1 MYRVLMVEDS
11 RFFGTV
17 IKKRIQS
24 ELQAEVRWVQ
34 TLSET
39 YELLNSMAND
49 FFIALLDLNLPDA
62 PNGEIVDLVIGKG
75 IPVIIFTA
83 EYSEEVRKYI
93 WSKKNV
99 ADYVIK
105 EGAPTIGYIVSLIR
119 RIHRNRFIKVL
130 VAEDSEPFR
139 KMVCNL
145 LRVHQ
150 YSVFEAADGSEAL
163 KIMAEHSDIRMVVSD
178 FGMPYTDGIQLTK
191 KIRKKHSREQVA
203 IIGVSAQESM
213 SVRFI
218 KSGANDF
225 IRKPF
230 SSEEFYCRI
239 TQNIEMLEHIQK
251 IKDLSNKDY
260 LTALYNRR
268 YFFEVGHKLFAN
280 AKRHNMNITVAMA
293 DIDFFKQ
300 INDNYGHDAGD
311 EVLKRISLILKNRFR
326 ESDIVSRFGG
336 EEFCIL
342 AMNSDP
348 AQSFGLFETVRKT
361 VESSETRVGDKSV
374 RHTVSIGICTELTDC
389 LTTMIRRAD
398 LMLYKAKQQGRNC
411 VVSDR

>member
-1 MYRVLMVEDS
+1 MVEDS

-34 TLSET
+34 TFSET
-39 YELLNSMAND
+39 IEILNSSAHD

-62 PNGEIVDLVIGKG
+62 PRGEIVDVVVEKD

-99 ADYVIK
+99 ADYVVK
-105 EGAPTIGYIVSLIR
+105 EGAPAIGYIVSLIR

-130 VAEDSEPFR
+130 VAEDSDPFR

-150 YSVFEAADGSEAL
+150 YRVFEAADGAEAL
-163 KIMAEHSDIRMVVSD
+163 KIMDENRDIRMVISD
-178 FGMPYTDGIQLTK
+178 FGMPFIDGIQLTK
-191 KIRKKHSREQVA
+191 KIRKRYSREQVA
-203 IIGVSAQESM
+203 VIGVSAQEIM

-239 TQNIEMLEHIQK
+239 TQNIELLEHIQK
-251 IKDLSNKDY
+251 IKDLSDKDY
-260 LTALYNRR
+260 LTELYNRR

-280 AKRHNMNITVAMA
+280 AKRQKMNIAVAMA

-300 INDNYGHDAGD
+300 INDTYGHNAGD
-311 EVLKRISLILKNRFR
+311 EVLRRISLILKNRFR

-348 AQSFGLFETVRKT
+348 DQSFRLFETIRKT
-361 VESSETRVGDKSV
+361 VESSETSVGDKV
-374 RHTVSIGICTELTDC
+374 IRHTISIGICTELTDS
-389 LTTMIRRAD
+389 LAGMIRRAD
-398 LMLYKAKQQGRNC
+398 LMLYKAKKQGRNC
-411 VVSDR
+411 VVADR